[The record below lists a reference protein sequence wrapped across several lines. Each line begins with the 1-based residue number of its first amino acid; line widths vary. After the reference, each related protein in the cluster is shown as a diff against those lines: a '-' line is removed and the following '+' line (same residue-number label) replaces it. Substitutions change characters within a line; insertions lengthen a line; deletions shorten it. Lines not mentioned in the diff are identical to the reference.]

1 MTIGKAEKKGHFT
14 DAHIHAEPYAQEEWP
29 RVLQRAQEAGVVR
42 IVVSGMDLNTS
53 LQALAITRSSP
64 ILLASVGLHPWL
76 AARGLPENLADR
88 LATLAED
95 PNVAAIGEVG
105 LDLVDNCAGTIF
117 FDQPALFNLQVEA
130 FRLQTRLAVSRRLP
144 LIIHARGA
152 YPQVISVL
160 REERAERA
168 RGLVHNFDGSPQEA
182 EALWELG
189 FYVSFGGAITYPE
202 AAQLHETARSVPL
215 RQILLETDAPY
226 MPLYQQETRD
236 NEPAYVVRVAQKL
249 AELKRLPLEEV
260 AEATYCNFLDLFP
273 EKEN

>member
-1 MTIGKAEKKGHFT
+1 MTARKAEKKGHFI
-14 DAHIHAEPYAQEEWP
+14 DAHIHAEPYAPEEWP
-29 RVLQRAQEAGVVR
+29 HVLRRAQEAGLVR

-53 LQALAITRSSP
+53 LLALTIASSSS

-76 AARGLPENLADR
+76 AARGLPENLVNR
-88 LATLAED
+88 LESFTED
-95 PNVAAIGEVG
+95 SNVVAIGEVG
-105 LDLVDNCAGTIF
+105 LDLVDNCAGTTF
-117 FDQPALFNLQVEA
+117 FDQPALFDLQVEA
-130 FRLQTRLAVSRRLP
+130 FRLQIRLAISHHLP

-202 AAQLHETARSVPL
+202 ALQLHDTVRSIPL
-215 RQILLETDAPY
+215 RQILLETDSPY
-226 MPLYQQETRD
+226 MPLYKQASKN
-236 NEPAYVVRVAQKL
+236 NEPANVIRIAHKL
-249 AELKRLPLEEV
+249 AELKGVSLEEV
-260 AEATYCNFLDLFP
+260 AEATYCNFLELFP
-273 EKEN
+273 KK